1 MHRAWAIVASLLAL
15 ILATSSVSAVT
26 TRPVAMMDNFFS
38 PYSKSLVRGDYV
50 RWTNSGVVAH
60 TTTSTGALKWDRM
73 LNPGASWTY
82 YNVINGTARGFFAA
96 GIFPYFCRFHAGM
109 TGRVSAPVTATP
121 TSATRGNRFLLRW
134 ATIAAPASYRYQV
147 QKRNPGS
154 TVWILWRTT
163 TAATAYF
170 STFSN
175 TVRGTY
181 YFRARLQR
189 WNGSAWVSSFYSA
202 ARSVSVL

>member
-26 TRPVAMMDNFFS
+26 TRPVAMKDNYFS

-50 RWTNSGVVAH
+50 RWTNYGNYAH

-73 LNPGASWTY
+73 LNPGTSWTY

-96 GIFPYFCRFHAGM
+96 GIFPYFCRFHGGM
-109 TGRVSAPVTATP
+109 TGRVSAPVSATP
-121 TSATRGNRFLLRW
+121 TSATRGSRFLIRW
-134 ATIAAPASYRYQV
+134 ATITAPGGYRYQV

-154 TVWILWRTT
+154 SLWVLWRTT
-163 TAATAYF
+163 TAREAYF
-170 STFSN
+170 STVS
-175 TVRGTY
+175 TTARGTY
-181 YFRARLQR
+181 SFRSRLQR
-189 WNGSAWVSSFYSA
+189 WTGSTWVSSGYSFA
-202 ARSVSVL
+202 VSVAVL